1 MTCIDRTRESTI
13 LHRDVMQERWEQ
25 IPKRMKKANLCSKE
39 PEGVSGLRVVPLSS
53 EVVEA
58 ATKEEEAGLDLVR
71 LDQLVV

>member
-1 MTCIDRTRESTI
+1 M
-13 LHRDVMQERWEQ
+13 
-25 IPKRMKKANLCSKE
+25 A
-39 PEGVSGLRVVPLSS
+39 VSGLRVVPLSS